1 MAAGAHSPPLR
12 EKRRYCD
19 REEELYDDLGKI
31 VHDFEL
37 HKHRMRVETLC
48 HTLPS
53 TNTRHQ
59 NRNTARSRLTHKDC
73 VAALE
78 VLVTWLD
85 KPLMAVSAAHA
96 AKVQID
102 LLSEEIQYL
111 GKQLVEPQNRTAS
124 NGRSEVPIRE
134 PGEDF
139 VQVLCEAATLPL
151 PDETDTALVTRATV
165 AAVKECPVF
174 HTVAMKAAFL
184 KLYAKSVKRGRDGLM
199 ALYGAALTGCDNK
212 PTGAEEEILNELQ
225 KKTF

>member
-1 MAAGAHSPPLR
+1 
-12 EKRRYCD
+12 
-19 REEELYDDLGKI
+19 
-31 VHDFEL
+31 
-37 HKHRMRVETLC
+37 MRVETLC

-59 NRNTARSRLTHKDC
+59 NRNTVRSRLHKDC

-96 AKVQID
+96 AKVQVD

-111 GKQLVEPQNRTAS
+111 GKQLVEAQNRTAS

-139 VQVLCEAATLPL
+139 VQVLCEA
-151 PDETDTALVTRATV
+151 VIH
-165 AAVKECPVF
+165 KGF
-174 HTVAMKAAFL
+174 
-184 KLYAKSVKRGRDGLM
+184 
-199 ALYGAALTGCDNK
+199 
-212 PTGAEEEILNELQ
+212 
-225 KKTF
+225 